1 MRPPDITQRRAVVMR
16 SILSGFAAVAL
27 AGAGLAAGQF
37 VFPTGSTRLNAR
49 EQCTIRWN
57 TDGLQAPLSINLV
70 PGGVDGANGGGGGNA
85 VTEKI
90 AGMTFLSF
98 SHTYLTNEAL
108 CVLLPRYGES

>member
-1 MRPPDITQRRAVVMR
+1 MR

-70 PGGVDGANGGGGGNA
+70 PGGVDGANGGGGNA

-90 AGMTFLSF
+90 AGMTFHPTLHVILVAVGNNEKIFTLS
-98 SHTYLTNEAL
+98 HPYNESRG
-108 CVLLPRYGES
+108 V